1 MGGADGIHRWGGGR
15 TASERTGD
23 QETSSLG
30 FESSG

>member
-1 MGGADGIHRWGGGR
+1 MGFTGGAGGR